1 MINNEKVTLDCN
13 EGVATITF
21 ENTRLN
27 FLSMPLRSQI
37 EAYIDQLAAGDDIRV
52 LVLYGAGG
60 KAFSVGSDIKEFDP
74 RPGYGIERNTEE
86 HRVFNKL
93 RDFPFPTIAAIEG
106 YALGGGLEL
115 ALTCDMRIASQDAT
129 LGVPEITLGVFP
141 GGGGSQHLARLVG
154 TSKAKELMYTGDPI
168 TAREAWRIGLVN
180 RLAPAGEAL
189 AEAQKLGGHIA
200 SRSGL
205 ALRVIKQV
213 TDRGV
218 ELPLKEAFALEIEGS
233 ETLFDGKDVHEGI
246 QAFMEKRPPRFN
258 T

>member
-1 MINNEKVTLDCN
+1 MENHEVVTLSYND
-13 EGVATITF
+13 GVTTLTF

-27 FLSMPLRSQI
+27 ILSMPLRSQI
-37 EAYIDQLAAGDDIRV
+37 DQCLDELLARKDVRV
-52 LVLYGAGG
+52 LILHGAGG

-115 ALTCDMRIASQDAT
+115 ALTCDLRVASECSK

-141 GGGGSQHLARLVG
+141 GGGGSQHLARLLG
-154 TSKAKELMYTGDPI
+154 TSKAKELMYTGEPI
-168 TAREAWRIGLVN
+168 SAQEALRIGLIN
-180 RLAPAGEAL
+180 RMAPAGEAL
-189 AEAQKLGGHIA
+189 AAAQELGAKIA

-205 ALRVIKQV
+205 ALQVIKSV
-213 TDRGV
+213 TDKGI
-218 ELPLKEAFALEIEGS
+218 ELPLKESFSLEIQGS
-233 ETLFDGKDVHEGI
+233 ETLFNGKDVHEGVK
-246 QAFMEKRPPRFN
+246 AFWEKRPPKFN
-258 T
+258 Q